1 MPLDAICLTALT
13 AELEPV
19 LVGARIDKVQQ
30 PARDLLLLSV
40 YTRQGNRRL
49 LLSAGV
55 GTARLH
61 FTNERVENPDAPPM
75 FCMLMRKHLSSA
87 RIASVTQ
94 PEFERM
100 VILELDTRDELGM
113 ESKKQ
118 LIIELMGRASNV
130 ILVDNEGR
138 IIDCMRRADFG
149 EEAYRRLL
157 PGMLYKLP
165 QKPAK
170 PCFFDLSSDDRRK
183 LLDEAPADIQLEKW
197 LMDSFY
203 GLSPLISRE
212 LAYRAG
218 ERTLLPAAMD
228 ALADSVAA
236 REFVPT
242 LVMEGGTARDFSF
255 MSIGQYGSLTS
266 CETQPDFSELLD
278 AFYARRDHSERMR
291 RAAHD
296 TTKNIRTLR
305 DRQARKLAQQREEL
319 KKSVDREALRHRGD
333 LITANLWRMEKGARV
348 LTCEDYYAQGSPTV
362 EIAIDPLKTPQQN
375 AAAAYKNYKKAITA
389 EKYLTSLIADGE
401 KQLDYLESVLDQLAR
416 AESERDVVD
425 IRLELSK
432 GGIIRAKGGS
442 KQKIKPR
449 GPMRFA
455 SSTGYE
461 IMIGRSNAQ
470 NDELTTK
477 LARRTDI
484 WLHTQRVHGS
494 HVIIRAN
501 DETPDEQTIAEAASL
516 AAYYSQAR
524 DGGKTPVDYTQ
535 LRFVKKPSGA
545 LPGKVIYTD
554 YKTVMAEPDEALA
567 KSLRAEK

>member
-13 AELEPV
+13 AELSP
-19 LVGARIDKVQQ
+19 LLTGARIDKVQQ

-55 GTARLH
+55 GTARIH
-61 FTNERVENPDAPPM
+61 FTNARVENPDAPPM
-75 FCMLMRKHLSSA
+75 FCMLLRKHLAGA

-100 VILELDTRDELGM
+100 VILELDTRDELGL

-118 LIIELMGRASNV
+118 LIVELMGRSSNV
-130 ILVDNEGR
+130 ILVDNEGL

-149 EEAYRRLL
+149 EDAYRRLL
-157 PGMLYKLP
+157 PGMIYRLP
-165 QKPAK
+165 LKPKK
-170 PCFFDLSSDDRRK
+170 PCFFDLSSQERRQALDSAPDDVP
-183 LLDEAPADIQLEKW
+183 LDKW
-197 LMDSFY
+197 LMDSFS

-218 ERTLLPAAMD
+218 ERALLPAAMD

-236 REFVPT
+236 AEFTPT
-242 LVMEGGTARDFSF
+242 LIIEGGAARDFSF
-255 MSIGQYGSLTS
+255 MSIGQYGAQTS
-266 CETQPDFSELLD
+266 CETLPDFSELLD
-278 AFYARRDHSERMR
+278 AFYARRDHAERMR

-319 KKSVDREALRHRGD
+319 RRSVDRDALRHRGD
-333 LITANLWRMEKGARV
+333 LITANLWRMEKGACV
-348 LTCEDYYAQGSPTV
+348 LVCEDYYTEGSPTV
-362 EIAIDPLKTPQQN
+362 EIGIDPLKTPQQN
-375 AAAAYKNYKKAITA
+375 AAAAYKDYKKEITA
-389 EKYLTSLIADGE
+389 EKYLTALIADGE

-425 IRLELSK
+425 IRRELSAN
-432 GGIIRAKGGS
+432 GIIRAKAEG
-442 KQKIKPR
+442 KQKVKPR

-455 SSTGYE
+455 SSSGYE
-461 IMIGRSNAQ
+461 ILIGRSNLQ

-477 LARRTDI
+477 TARRTDI

-501 DETPDEQTIAEAASL
+501 DETPDEQTLAEAASL

-535 LRFVKKPSGA
+535 IRFVKKPSGA
-545 LPGKVIYTD
+545 MPGKVIYTD
-554 YKTVMAEPDEALA
+554 YKTIMAEPDVALA
-567 KSLRAEK
+567 ESLRTEK

>member
-13 AELEPV
+13 AELAP
-19 LVGARIDKVQQ
+19 LLTGARIDKVQQ

-55 GTARLH
+55 GTARIH

-75 FCMLMRKHLSSA
+75 FCMLLRKHLTGA

-94 PEFERM
+94 PRFERM
-100 VILELDTRDELGM
+100 VILELDTRDELGS

-118 LIIELMGRASNV
+118 LIVELMGRSSNV
-130 ILVDNEGR
+130 ILVDNEGV

-149 EEAYRRLL
+149 ENAYRRLL
-157 PGMLYKLP
+157 PGMIYRLP
-165 QKPAK
+165 QRPAK
-170 PCFFDLSSDDRRK
+170 PCFFDLSSGERRQALDSAPDDVP
-183 LLDEAPADIQLEKW
+183 LDRW

-212 LAYRAG
+212 LAYKAGGRAQ
-218 ERTLLPAAMD
+218 LPAAMD

-236 REFVPT
+236 GEFTPV
-242 LVMEGGTARDFSF
+242 LILEGGAARDFSF
-255 MSIGQYGSLTS
+255 MSIGQYGELTS
-266 CETQPDFSELLD
+266 CETLPDFSELLD
-278 AFYARRDHSERMR
+278 AFYARRDHAERMR
-291 RAAHD
+291 RAAHG

-319 KKSVDREALRHRGD
+319 RKSVDREALRHRGD

-348 LTCEDYYAQGSPTV
+348 LVCEDYYTEGSPTV

-375 AAAAYKNYKKAITA
+375 AAAAYKDYKRAITA

-401 KQLDYLESVLDQLAR
+401 GQLDYLESVLDQLAR
-416 AESERDVVD
+416 AESERDVLE
-425 IRLELSK
+425 IRRELAAN
-432 GGIIRAKGGS
+432 GIIRAKGES

-455 SSTGYE
+455 SSNGFE
-461 IMIGRSNAQ
+461 ILIGRSNLQ

-477 LARRTDI
+477 LARRSDI

-494 HVIIRAN
+494 HVVIRAN

-535 LRFVKKPSGA
+535 IRFVKKPSGA
-545 LPGKVIYTD
+545 LPGKVVYTD
-554 YKTVMAEPDEALA
+554 YKTIMAESDLAL
-567 KSLRAEK
+567 SERLRTEK